1 MASQAVKQSNNVV
14 GISDANPNIL
24 AFANLVV
31 GDRFQPVYAFGKQ
44 HPVYT
49 KTRHDQARQHS
60 VESMKLKKQ
69 GYGYLEDPIVAVPAN
84 EKVRFIP
91 FE

>member
-1 MASQAVKQSNNVV
+1 MSQAIRKDNIINLSETSPNV
-14 GISDANPNIL
+14 L
-24 AFANLVV
+24 AFAQLVV
-31 GDRFQPVYAFGKQ
+31 GDRFQPAYAYGKQ

-60 VESMKLKKQ
+60 LESMKLKKQ
-69 GYGYLEDPIVAVPAN
+69 GYGYLEDPIVAVSAN

-91 FE
+91 VE